1 MQAGESSPRNAR
13 KSCVSTIISHH
24 GYHVNGDIDLGRLR
38 ATDEAAHGHGL
49 DWRGLFGFATVD
61 RIPWRWQQ
69 VENAGVM
76 GATPS
81 SAVAGSMPPRKTQK
95 RSWLGCW
102 CCRIEWAFS
111 RAIDLLRVAQKSL
124 FVRNKRAEALR
135 HILLQPWSLADYSKL
150 ALEVLPRLCVFPGVT
165 NGA

>member
-1 MQAGESSPRNAR
+1 MMDQSACVRIQPSRRVFSSIKKAR
-13 KSCVSTIISHH
+13 KMRQHNYQSSQ
-24 GYHVNGDIDLGRLR
+24 YHVNGDIDLGRLR

-81 SAVAGSMPPRKTQK
+81 SAVAGSMPPRKNPREK
-95 RSWLGCW
+95 LVGVLSDRVG
-102 CCRIEWAFS
+102 IFS
-111 RAIDLLRVAQKSL
+111 C
-124 FVRNKRAEALR
+124 
-135 HILLQPWSLADYSKL
+135 Y
-150 ALEVLPRLCVFPGVT
+150 
-165 NGA
+165 